1 MCVVATEIEMVILEL
16 IVISPVNPANEK
28 KLLATDIYRNGKAV
42 WVPERREN
50 LSGIMHMSS
59 WILKLVIAMLMA
71 THGWG
76 AYAQPYPSKT
86 IKVIVV
92 YPAGAVADVMLRIA
106 GERLHAQ
113 FGQSLI
119 LDNRPGGS
127 GIAGT
132 QAVARANPDGYT
144 LLMTGVNH
152 ITNNGLFSKL
162 PYDSVRDFSPVG
174 VIGFVPVVMV
184 ANPATAFKTVED
196 LIRAAKVKPGAINFA
211 SSGNGTAGHMA
222 TEMFSRAA
230 GITMTHVPYR
240 GGPQAV
246 TDTVGGQVQINT
258 LALSLAMPFIK
269 DGRLVPL
276 LQGGLSR
283 DKALPNVPS
292 MAEIG
297 MRNFILDVWFGLL
310 APGNLDADAMHT
322 LKTVLPKVMRDT
334 GVITGLEAQNIIPA
348 SGDAAEMGRML
359 KRQMDMLPGFM
370 MELGVKPE

>member
-1 MCVVATEIEMVILEL
+1 
-16 IVISPVNPANEK
+16 
-28 KLLATDIYRNGKAV
+28 
-42 WVPERREN
+42 
-50 LSGIMHMSS
+50 
-59 WILKLVIAMLMA
+59 
-71 THGWG
+71 
-76 AYAQPYPSKT
+76 
-86 IKVIVV
+86 
-92 YPAGAVADVMLRIA
+92 
-106 GERLHAQ
+106 
-113 FGQSLI
+113 
-119 LDNRPGGS
+119 
-127 GIAGT
+127 
-132 QAVARANPDGYT
+132 
-144 LLMTGVNH
+144 
-152 ITNNGLFSKL
+152 
-162 PYDSVRDFSPVG
+162 
-174 VIGFVPVVMV
+174 
-184 ANPATAFKTVED
+184 
-196 LIRAAKVKPGAINFA
+196 
-211 SSGNGTAGHMA
+211 MA